1 MGTSFFKKKIR
12 SWIEKITLASADV
25 KADIQERHKT
35 EFGTSRADYSFGW
48 RDVIETTVSEKKA
61 KGLLLTGAEG
71 SGKHTAAEIAV
82 NMLSGDEYGYEVIYL
97 SGNDFSFSTADIE
110 ADEQERQGIIERED
124 WDVFTD
130 DIVHTFLDN
139 LLNEFYND
147 ERQDNLCIMLENI
160 SQCDMSDLIYDRI
173 GRYVRM
179 YDINE
184 DFPDLFV
191 VVTEPDDRYV
201 KGCLRK
207 YLRLMKM
214 SLPNAAQR
222 RQMLINRK
230 IDFETAEAIANHTEG
245 FNYSQLRDL
254 AENINVWHSV
264 DEVSSEF
271 YMDFISTQMPEQ
283 VSDEKELIYS
293 EKVQLYQKLGELI
306 DLAPQIIE
314 KMGSNVVYSGV
325 PAVMQQTS
333 GTASAVTVE
342 KQEEKLE
349 NAEDFKKQQK
359 LLEKRSQESQSQIAE
374 ESKTMPISDLM
385 KDVFDQEDMNNI
397 NNAISNRQRV

>member
-1 MGTSFFKKKIR
+1 MGTSFFKKKVR
-12 SWIEKITLASADV
+12 AWIEKIKLTSADV

-61 KGLLLTGAEG
+61 KGLLLAGDEG

-82 NMLSGDEYGYEVIYL
+82 NMLSGEDYGYEVIYL
-97 SGNDFSFSTADIE
+97 SGNDFNFSKGDIE
-110 ADEQERQGIIERED
+110 ADEQERQSIIERED
-124 WDVFTD
+124 WEVFTD

-191 VVTEPDDRYV
+191 AVIEPDDRYV
-201 KGCLRK
+201 RGCLRK

-222 RQMLINRK
+222 RQLLINRK

-254 AENINVWHSV
+254 AENINVWNAV

-271 YMDFISTQMPEQ
+271 YMDFISTQTPEQ

-293 EKVQLYQKLGELI
+293 EKVQLYQKIGELI

-325 PAVMQQTS
+325 PAVIQQTS

-342 KQEEKLE
+342 KQEAKLE
-349 NAEDFKKQQK
+349 NEEDFKKQQK
-359 LLEKRSQESQSQIAE
+359 LLEQRSQESQSQIAE
-374 ESKTMPISDLM
+374 ESKSMPISDLM
-385 KDVFDQEDMNNI
+385 KDVFDKEDMDNI
-397 NNAISNRQRV
+397 KELISKRQRV

>member
-191 VVTEPDDRYV
+191 VVIEPDDRYV

-325 PAVMQQTS
+325 PAVIQQTS
-333 GTASAVTVE
+333 GTVSAVTVE

>member
-325 PAVMQQTS
+325 PAVIQQTS

>member
-160 SQCDMSDLIYDRI
+160 SHSDMSDLIYDRI

-325 PAVMQQTS
+325 PAVIQQTS

>member
-293 EKVQLYQKLGELI
+293 EKIQLYQKLGELI

-325 PAVMQQTS
+325 PAVIQQTS

>member
-82 NMLSGDEYGYEVIYL
+82 NMLSGDEYCYEVIYL
-97 SGNDFSFSTADIE
+97 SWNDFSFSTADIE
-110 ADEQERQGIIERED
+110 ADEQERQSIIERED
-124 WDVFTD
+124 WEVFTD

-160 SQCDMSDLIYDRI
+160 SQSDMSELIYDRI

-191 VVTEPDDRYV
+191 AVIEPDDRYV
-201 KGCLRK
+201 RGCLRK

-222 RQMLINRK
+222 RQLLINRK

-314 KMGSNVVYSGV
+314 KMGSNVVYSGL
-325 PAVMQQTS
+325 PAVIQQTS

-342 KQEEKLE
+342 KQEEQLE